1 MVAPN
6 ELLALQL
13 EARRGRSVVG
23 LEPLLDSAALVRVAV
38 YLSRQGGQTVEGGM
52 AWPRKEGV
60 TYVGQAPRATKSA
73 HRADGVD
80 HDLGRDRAHVLAVS
94 PERSEITG
102 RREDSLVAAV
112 GGGGGGRVAAT
123 RGVATPGSDRAVL
136 LERGKLVRHR

>member
-80 HDLGRDRAHVLAVS
+80 HDLGRDRAHVL
-94 PERSEITG
+94 
-102 RREDSLVAAV
+102 V
-112 GGGGGGRVAAT
+112 GH
-123 RGVATPGSDRAVL
+123 
-136 LERGKLVRHR
+136 HRLACL